1 MVAPAVSIFRGFQR
15 VRRIHPCEGVL
26 VKVCMNRFALSLR
39 RNRLL
44 GAATLIAA
52 GVVFGSYGSA
62 QSAPTGTVDTN
73 SKPIVL
79 TGGDERPAFSLNGD
93 WHSIPDPYY
102 AGLYDF
108 HGHESKRGWYLNRK
122 AKPGDT
128 SPIEYDFAQSPV
140 LHVPG
145 DWNTQDPELFL
156 YEGPMWYEKDFDY
169 NVKLGTRVFLRVGAA
184 NYKSIFWV
192 NGKRICDHTGG
203 FTAFACEVTPAL
215 VDGHNFIVAV
225 VDDTRRADGVPT
237 TKTDWFNYGGLT
249 REIGLIDVPQAFIDQ
264 YDLHLNR
271 ADRTEV
277 DGWVHVM
284 NSQPGESVEI
294 SIPELKATTTAKT
307 DANGRAVIQFHPSG
321 LKLWSPESPTVY
333 RVRLTAGVDSLQDEI
348 GFRTIEVR
356 GTEILLNGKPV
367 FLRGVS
373 IHAEAPYR
381 TGRAYSYKD
390 AATLLGWA
398 KELGCNYVRLAHY
411 PHDEAMLHTADKLGL
426 MVWSENPVYWAV
438 EFDNPDVYANAQN
451 QLDEEINTSRNH
463 ASIILWSMANETP
476 VNEART
482 KFISSLADHAR
493 SLDPTRLIT
502 AALLVHGTDDTKI
515 VDDPLGAALDVIGT
529 NEYIGWYERHPEDI
543 DKFTWQIAY
552 QKPVIMSEFGAGA
565 KAGLH
570 GGPDDRWTEEY
581 QANVYRHQIVMLN
594 KIAQLRGMSPWV
606 LMDFRSPVRVLPG
619 IQDGFNR
626 KGLISDQGQKKQAF
640 YVLQKAYLDKA
651 VGKAE

>member
-1 MVAPAVSIFRGFQR
+1 M
-15 VRRIHPCEGVL
+15 
-26 VKVCMNRFALSLR
+26 FALFS
-39 RNRLL
+39 NRKQTIALL
-44 GAATLIAA
+44 CLAAIGTMGAYAA
-52 GVVFGSYGSA
+52 QQVSG
-62 QSAPTGTVDTN
+62 N
-73 SKPIVL
+73 STTTETSPIVL
-79 TGGDERPAFSLNGD
+79 TGGDERPAFSLNGS
-93 WHSIPDPYY
+93 WHSIPDPYL

-108 HGHESKRGWYLNRK
+108 HGHESKRGWFLNLK

-128 SPIEYDFAQSPV
+128 SPLDYDFAQSPV
-140 LHVPG
+140 LQVPG

-156 YEGPMWYEKDFDY
+156 YEGLMWYERDFDY
-169 NVKLGTRVFLRVGAA
+169 NVKPGTRVFLRVGAA

-215 VDGHNFIVAV
+215 VNGNNFIVAT
-225 VDDTRRADGVPT
+225 VDDTRRPDGVPT

-249 REIGLIDVPQAFIDQ
+249 REIGLIELPQSFVDQ

-277 DGWVHVM
+277 DGWVHVVDGK
-284 NSQPGESVEI
+284 PGESVEV
-294 SIPELKATTTAKT
+294 SIPELNAHTTASI
-307 DANGRAVIQFHPSG
+307 DASGRATIAFHPSG
-321 LKLWSPESPTVY
+321 LKLWSPESPTLY
-333 RVRLTAGVDSLQDEI
+333 RVRITAGADSLQDEI

-390 AATLLGWA
+390 AAILLGWA
-398 KELGCNYVRLAHY
+398 KQLGCNYVRLAHY
-411 PHDEAMLHTADKLGL
+411 PHDESMLHTADRLGL
-426 MVWSENPVYWAV
+426 MVWAENPVYWAV
-438 EFDNPDVYANAQN
+438 EFDNPAVYANAKN

-476 VNEART
+476 VNDART

-493 SLDPTRLIT
+493 SIDPTRLIT

-529 NEYIGWYERHPEDI
+529 NEYIGWYERRPEDI
-543 DKFTWQIAY
+543 DKFTWKIDY

-581 QANVYRHQIVMLN
+581 QANVYQHQLVMLN

-640 YVLQKAYLDKA
+640 FILQKAYLDKA
-651 VGKAE
+651 VGKAQ